1 MNIETIVTVIIV
13 SILAGIGAY
22 FQFSGKKNIA
32 KSIWVGTGIFLV
44 AIGIGSRGGQDE
56 IKQDA
61 QDAIDNSE
69 SNDEART
76 DAVETIDERI
86 ESNEGLINEINETLN
101 NN

>member
-69 SNDEART
+69 SN
-76 DAVETIDERI
+76 
-86 ESNEGLINEINETLN
+86 EGLINEINETLN